1 MNKVLIKK
9 IKEKNGLTFEQA
21 KNIVK
26 DVFDGILE
34 EVENTGKFTI
44 YNFGTFKKKEKEARE
59 QKINDKVYNVSART
73 TIGFKPSKTVVKIK

>member
-26 DVFDGILE
+26 DVFDGILME
-34 EVENTGKFTI
+34 F
-44 YNFGTFKKKEKEARE
+44 
-59 QKINDKVYNVSART
+59 
-73 TIGFKPSKTVVKIK
+73 

>member
-34 EVENTGKFTI
+34 EVENTWRFTI
-44 YNFGTFKKKEKEARE
+44 YNFGTFKKKEREARK
-59 QKINDKVYNVSART
+59 QKINDKVYYVSDRT